1 MPLRRGPDPRSGA
14 PAQEREADM
23 KLFALAAAALLI
35 ASPAFACPYSAQAD
49 AKGGQS
55 QIQAGQT
62 QIPQTPAPAT
72 DKKG

>member
-1 MPLRRGPDPRSGA
+1 MPLRRSPDSRSDA

-55 QIQAGQT
+55 QIQTGQT
-62 QIPQTPAPAT
+62 QIPQTPVP
-72 DKKG
+72 DKKS

>member
-1 MPLRRGPDPRSGA
+1 
-14 PAQEREADM
+14 M
-23 KLFALAAAALLI
+23 KLLALAAAALLI

-55 QIQAGQT
+55 QIHAGQT